1 MGVISIP
8 ETEIIACE
16 LQLPLASKVV
26 KATRS
31 LCASHDSLMAL
42 AFWQRPGSN
51 G

>member
-1 MGVISIP
+1 MISIP
-8 ETEIIACE
+8 ETEFITRE
-16 LQLPLASKVV
+16 LQLPPASKVV

-31 LCASHDSLMAL
+31 LCASHGSLMAV